1 MLEKIVFIAP
11 DENLADRAAQVISE
25 LGEQI
30 GVFQGSLEEGLWLAK
45 KAVKN
50 GANIIISRGGTGDLI
65 REKLSIP
72 VVNLETS
79 SFDIINTIDK
89 AVTYSNK
96 IGIVGFNNL
105 IAAYERANKILQKTF
120 SAQI

>member
-45 KAVKN
+45 KAVKM
-50 GANIIISRGGTGDLI
+50 
-65 REKLSIP
+65 E
-72 VVNLETS
+72 
-79 SFDIINTIDK
+79 
-89 AVTYSNK
+89 
-96 IGIVGFNNL
+96 
-105 IAAYERANKILQKTF
+105 
-120 SAQI
+120 QI